1 MHHITDENIRNWV
14 YIVSIGLFLR
24 QYEAANLLLSNVTPA
39 TDPTT
44 GEPIM
49 TGEGLPHC
57 LVVTITRDKTNKDGP
72 GGILV
77 SSYFYHSITHEVLFV
92 SLQPCNIFYN
102 TF

>member
-1 MHHITDENIRNWV
+1 MHHITDENIRNWAYV
-14 YIVSIGLFLR
+14 IVSIGLFLR
-24 QYEAANLLLSNVTPA
+24 HDEAANLLCNITPA

-77 SSYFYHSITHEVLFV
+77 IVTA
-92 SLQPCNIFYN
+92 
-102 TF
+102 